1 MEAAQQPLLPGSAG
15 FQPPKTPSMARGKLP
30 PLPVPSLPMTKTQLG
45 TKQDLCHPQREISVP
60 TGHQVGIGV
69 FLGREVLEESPEG
82 WESPFLGQRGSCCV
96 GTEPAPC
103 GSLGCLVSH
112 PGAMLEKPGL
122 CGQGGARG
130 RPCC

>member
-30 PLPVPSLPMTKTQLG
+30 PLPVPSLPMIKTQLG

-69 FLGREVLEESPEG
+69 FLGREFWRSHLRDGNLHFWGREVPVVWAQSQLPVDPLGASCPTLE
-82 WESPFLGQRGSCCV
+82 
-96 GTEPAPC
+96 
-103 GSLGCLVSH
+103 
-112 PGAMLEKPGL
+112 
-122 CGQGGARG
+122 
-130 RPCC
+130 